1 MGGGITSGGTN
12 MADLLDI
19 APATAVEVVKVN
31 GGRDRVTVRGLHGN
45 AIASIAAR
53 FPKLALLLGGGDN
66 IVPRMIEQFGD
77 AIGPIIAAGCGHL
90 GDEKQEEAASRFL
103 IEDQLK
109 LLKAILGLT
118 FPNGF
123 SAFVEELTSLMGGG
137 DEGAKIVKV
146 RLRKSQSPSPPSSGE
161 GSRPIIQ

>member
-1 MGGGITSGGTN
+1 

-19 APATAVEVVKVN
+19 APSTSVDVVKIDGNRIV
-31 GGRDRVTVRGLHGN
+31 VRGLHGN

-66 IVPRMIEQFGD
+66 LVPRIIEQFGE

-90 GDEKQEEAASRFL
+90 GDEKREAIASQLL

-109 LLKAILGLT
+109 FLKAILGLT

-123 SAFVEELTSLMGGG
+123 GSFVEELTSFMGGK

-146 RLRKSQSPSPPSSGE
+146 RLKKSPPPSPPSSDAD
-161 GSRPIIQ
+161 SRQTMQ